1 MIEITV
7 SQLLLSAVL
16 VFMLIFFMNKLAA
29 VRRKTQ
35 ARHPIDIP
43 ANTKPTGFE
52 PFASETEASVI
63 SEKLWHQEETAF
75 VFKLN
80 EQISSTFERRLI
92 CRYVIEEITRFL
104 NTNISVLFLKD
115 NDSELL
121 RMEYAI
127 GLGPDRNGSSFKKG
141 ESIAGVVMETREP
154 LMINN
159 LENDFFY
166 KSINKEDYLKDSF
179 ISVPLVIQ
187 HEAVGV
193 LEVAQ
198 KKNGFPFVPKDLALL
213 ENVARVVAISIK
225 NSRLLEDIQEGYL
238 RTITTLA
245 LIIDARDPY
254 TKRHS
259 ENVTRYSLSIADEMR
274 LPEEQKETL
283 RRASLLHDIG
293 KIAIRDDVLLKP
305 GKLTDTEFEQIKT
318 HSVWGEEIV
327 KSLPFL
333 KAVSVLVRH
342 HHERYDGRGYPDG
355 KKSGEIEIGARI
367 MAVADTFDAMTTDRP
382 YRKALTLTVA
392 SEELGRN
399 KSSQFDP
406 EVVDCFLKI
415 LERDPAILQKD
426 RSLHE
431 KS

>member
-1 MIEITV
+1 MIEITI
-7 SQLLLSAVL
+7 SQLLLLVVL
-16 VFMLIFFMNKLAA
+16 VFMFIFFIRKLTAG
-29 VRRKTQ
+29 RKKRPVKQSTS
-35 ARHPIDIP
+35 IP
-43 ANTKPTGFE
+43 KDTKPTGFE
-52 PFASETEASVI
+52 PFASESEASGI

-80 EQISSTFERRLI
+80 EQISSTFERRII
-92 CRYVIEEITRFL
+92 CRYVVEAVTRFL
-104 NTNISVLFLKD
+104 NTDITVLFLKEK
-115 NDSELL
+115 DSEMLL
-121 RMEYAI
+121 MEYAI
-127 GLGPDRNGSSFKKG
+127 GLGPDQSGLSFKKG
-141 ESIAGVVMETREP
+141 ESIAGVVMETRNP
-154 LMINN
+154 LMIND
-159 LENDFFY
+159 LEKDFFY
-166 KSINKEDYLKDSF
+166 KSVNKESYLKNSF

-187 HEAVGV
+187 QEAVGV

-198 KKNGFPFVPKDLALL
+198 KKNNRLFAQKDLALL
-213 ENVARVVAISIK
+213 ENVARVVAIAIK

-274 LPEEQKETL
+274 LPADQKEII

-318 HSVWGEEIV
+318 HSMWGEEIV

-333 KAVSVLVRH
+333 KEVSALVRQ

-355 KKSGEIEIGARI
+355 KKGREIEIGARI

-382 YRKALTLTVA
+382 YRKALTLAVA
-392 SEELGRN
+392 SQELGKN
-399 KSSQFDP
+399 KETQFDP
-406 EVVDCFLKI
+406 EAVDCFLKI
-415 LERDPAILQKD
+415 LERDPGIAQRKQ
-426 RSLHE
+426 E
-431 KS
+431 PA